1 MAYVAYAYCS
11 VNVMC
16 IYKLSRMLHILVTY
30 LTIKLIKPHLKM
42 ATDTSSS
49 EDELSITVIASYIR
63 QRRRKRPKSFWVR
76 SIYAKRR
83 EQGKYHNLFKKM
95 RLSDD
100 ESHFGYL
107 RMSRERF
114 DLLLSQVKAIN
125 LYLCFN

>member
-1 MAYVAYAYCS
+1 MAYVAHAYCS
-11 VNVMC
+11 VNIMC
-16 IYKLSRMLHILVTY
+16 IYKLLSMLHILVTY

-63 QRRRKRPKSFWVR
+63 QKRRKHPKSFWVR
-76 SIYAKRR
+76 SIYAKRL
-83 EQGKYHNLFKKM
+83 EQGEYHNHLKEM

-107 RMSRERF
+107 RMSRERL
-114 DLLLSQVKAIN
+114 DLLLSQVKSN
-125 LYLCFN
+125 KFMFMF